1 MNGNAK
7 MDPMLQI
14 FVSETFQQ
22 IEELEQAVLNIE
34 KSTETCDAINEIFRL
49 MHSIKGS
56 SAMMLYNNIS
66 TLAHSI
72 EDLFAFIR
80 KNPEGEYDYPEIT
93 DIVLDSVDFIKNE
106 VIKIQNQAESNGD
119 SSSRSAYIKE
129 YLNLIKN
136 KSPNAK
142 TLINEEPKIQ
152 EEKQKYYISSAKS
165 TQDESAQAKSEDVG
179 SSEVESILNAYQAVI
194 FFEEDCGMENVRA
207 FVVIHELQD
216 IGEVI
221 KHEPADIEESDTCV
235 DIIKEQGFKVWFKS
249 SKEKERI
256 REQITNT
263 GYIKEINLNIT
274 DDISEKVDEKKPK
287 RVIVLDDI
295 EELNQVDKSQ
305 FDEILQEIEH
315 IEEIKNAGILKDD
328 KTVKKELQSKE
339 MPVVEKPQLKEMPL
353 VEKQESISVNILK
366 LDKLMDLVGE
376 LVISEA
382 MVTRNPD
389 LDGLALESFNKAA
402 RQLQKITNDIQ
413 DVVTSIRMVP
423 LALTFQKMNRL
434 VRDMSRQ
441 LKKEIE
447 LEILGETTEVDKN
460 IIEHL
465 SDPLMHIIR
474 NSLDHGIGTPEER
487 INKGKPPKG
496 KITLEGRNAGGE
508 VWILVRDDGKGLDK
522 NKILAKAKENKLLT
536 KPESELSDKEIFSFI
551 FHPGLSTKENVSEFS
566 GRGVGM
572 DVVMKNIEKIRGTV
586 NIDSVPEQGTVISIK
601 IPLTLAIIN
610 GMTVKV
616 GESTYTVPTVSI
628 KESFRIRDD
637 ELIIDPDGNE
647 MLLVRGKCYPIVRL
661 NQLYKV
667 ATEIQKIDEG
677 IIMMIEN
684 ENKSVCL
691 FADSLIGEQ
700 QVVVKALP
708 KYVKKVKGIAGC
720 TLLGDGSISL
730 ILDAGELIN

>member
-1 MNGNAK
+1 MNGNVK

-22 IEELEQAVLNIE
+22 IEALEQAVLNIE
-34 KSTETCDAINEIFRL
+34 KSTEICDAINEIFRL

-56 SAMMLYNNIS
+56 SAMMLFNNIS

-72 EDLFAFIR
+72 EDLFDYIR
-80 KNPEGEYDYPEIT
+80 KTTDVEYDYPEIT

-106 VIKIQNQAESNGD
+106 VIKIQNEAEPDGD
-119 SSSRSAYIKE
+119 SSGRSTYIKE
-129 YLNLIKN
+129 YLSLIKN
-136 KSPNAK
+136 KSQNAK
-142 TLINEEPKIQ
+142 TSIKEESKT
-152 EEKQKYYISSAKS
+152 EEENQKYYISSAKS
-165 TQDESAQAKSEDVG
+165 IRDENHQSESAEIG
-179 SSEVESILNAYQAVI
+179 GSEVESVPNSYQVVI

-207 FVVIHELQD
+207 FIVIHELQD

-221 KHEPADIEESDTCV
+221 KHEPEDIEESDMCV
-235 DIIKEQGFKVWFKS
+235 DIIREKGFKVWLKS
-249 SKEKERI
+249 NKEEEKI

-263 GYIKEINLNIT
+263 GYIKELSVNIT
-274 DDISEKVDEKKPK
+274 DDVSEQVNEKKPK
-287 RVIVLDDI
+287 RVIVLDEI
-295 EELNQVDKSQ
+295 EESNQVD
-305 FDEILQEIEH
+305 ENRLNEM
-315 IEEIKNAGILKDD
+315 IEEINNIKEIKNTEILKDD
-328 KTVKKELQSKE
+328 KK
-339 MPVVEKPQLKEMPL
+339 VEKKLQIKEMPL

-382 MVTRNPD
+382 MVTRNHD
-389 LDGLALESFNKAA
+389 LDGLSLENFNKAA
-402 RQLQKITNDIQ
+402 RQLRKITNDIQ

-487 INKGKPPKG
+487 IKKGKPPKG

-551 FHPGLSTKENVSEFS
+551 FHPGLSTKEDVSEFS

-572 DVVMKNIEKIRGTV
+572 DVVMKNIEKIRGTINV
-586 NIDSVPEQGTVISIK
+586 DSTQDQGTVISIK

-647 MLLVRGKCYPIVRL
+647 MLFVRGECYPVVRL

-667 ATEIQKIDEG
+667 ATDIQKIDEG